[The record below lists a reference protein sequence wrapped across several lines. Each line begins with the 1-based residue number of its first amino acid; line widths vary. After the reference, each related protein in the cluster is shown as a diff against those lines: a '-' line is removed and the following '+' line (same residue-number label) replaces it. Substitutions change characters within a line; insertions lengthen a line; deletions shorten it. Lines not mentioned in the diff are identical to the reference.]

1 MVTDRTKARI
11 NFKDAVKA
19 LRAQDMSLALNR
31 FMAATDVDPTMADA
45 WLGRVA
51 AGDDALESLQKAFD
65 NGAQL
70 GYESKRNAINL
81 QANIVVGPYL
91 VITAENKSH
100 IGIALAA
107 AMVTE
112 GQYKEA
118 DELLDDPA
126 LVADATGHQ
135 WRQHVRVYL
144 FYATERWGDVL
155 TEAGRELPGEAIIRH
170 ELTAANSVLAATAAG
185 TLGQSQLALSW
196 ADKVNSTNEL
206 ILAETAYARGM
217 VYRQLKDEE
226 KATEWLGK
234 ASIHG
239 RLIDSASRALNDPE
253 IQLAIV
259 DEAAVETRAD
269 RWDVS
274 TQKSSEDRDDAELE
288 EQRAEMLKE
297 AKRRMDAMVG
307 MPSVKT
313 WAQTFEDQLPVR
325 QLRLARGLAVRG
337 ETNHLL
343 ITGPPGTGKTELAKI
358 IALFYFGLGIVN
370 HPDLKEVNRSDF
382 CAGYVGQSGPKTIEF
397 IMANLHRLL
406 FFDELYSL
414 IEKQHDGSPD
424 IIGNEALNQLL
435 ILLDKLRFEFVFL
448 GTGYEKRTDDFLRV
462 NAGMGQRFN
471 GRIRLGSYDPGE
483 LVQIGINYTVADKRD
498 TVLDD
503 DAQKVFR
510 RVNEYLQKYRGKD
523 EQGDDASGIDIMHN
537 GRFARNVIETA
548 ERLRNSRISHIA
560 RTTPEKLEDSDLI
573 VVKAPDMGAAL
584 IEVCSSKNISVQD
597 VVA

>member
-19 LRAQDMSLALNR
+19 LRAQDMTLALNR
-31 FMAATDVDPTMADA
+31 FMAATEADPTMADA
-45 WLGRVA
+45 WLGRIA
-51 AGDDALESLQKAFD
+51 AGDDAVESLQQAFD
-65 NGAQL
+65 QGGRL
-70 GYESKRNAINL
+70 GYESKLNALRL

-100 IGIALAA
+100 VGIALAA
-107 AMVTE
+107 ALVTD

-118 DELLDDPA
+118 DELLNNPA
-126 LVADATGHQ
+126 LVADATGYQ

-144 FYATERWGDVL
+144 SYVTQRWGDVL
-155 TEAGRELPGEAIIRH
+155 TEAGKELPGEAIIKH

-196 ADKVNSTNEL
+196 ADKVNSKNEV
-206 ILAETAYARGM
+206 IVAETAYARGM

-226 KATEWLGK
+226 KAIEWLGK
-234 ASIHG
+234 ASING

-253 IQLAIV
+253 IQLAVV
-259 DEAAVETRAD
+259 DEAAVETRED

-274 TQKSSEDRDDAELE
+274 TQKSSEDRNDAELE

-358 IALFYFGLGIVN
+358 IALFYFGLGIVD
-370 HPDLKEVNRSDF
+370 HSDLKEVNRSDF
-382 CAGYVGQSGPKTIEF
+382 CAGYIGQSGPKTIEF
-397 IMANLHRLL
+397 IEKNLHRVL

-435 ILLDKLRFEFVFL
+435 ILLDKLRFAFVFL
-448 GTGYEKRTDDFLRV
+448 GTGYEVRTDNFLRV

-471 GRIRLGSYDPGE
+471 GRIRLGSYSPLE
-483 LVQIGINYTVADKRD
+483 LVKIGIKYTVEDKRD

-503 DAQKVFR
+503 EAQKVFE
-510 RVNEYLQKYRGKD
+510 RVNEFLQRYVGED
-523 EQGDDASGIDIMHN
+523 EQGDAASGIDIMHN

-548 ERLRNSRISHIA
+548 ERFRNSRISQVA
-560 RTTPEKLEDSDLI
+560 RVAPEDLEDSDLI

-584 IEVCSSKNISVQD
+584 IEVCSSKNIDVQD
-597 VVA
+597 AVA